1 MRRLMSKKDLEVDRV
16 NSCPEPGYE
25 TPDVNRKDIDRVNS
39 YPEPGYETPD
49 VKKKDINAA
58 TAN

>member
-1 MRRLMSKKDLEVDRV
+1 MSKKREVDRV
-16 NSCPEPGYE
+16 NSYPEPGYK

-49 VKKKDINAA
+49 VKKKVNAA